1 LGTRDLGPSRMAANG
16 CRGWMNVTKGIKRY
30 FLRGWDVL
38 LPTIPTLG
46 IAAWGYGL
54 RQEHVCIHINR

>member
-1 LGTRDLGPSRMAANG
+1 MAANG
-16 CRGWMNVTKGIKRY
+16 CRGWMSVTKSVKRY
-30 FLRGWDVL
+30 FLRGLAVL
-38 LPTIPTLG
+38 LPTILTLW

>member
-1 LGTRDLGPSRMAANG
+1 MAANG